1 MVSSRFEIW
10 LLGILVVGILGGCAG
25 PKPYEEHALAYVAL
39 RAAESAQASRYSPG
53 NWSKAEKMYR
63 VGQQSYR
70 ENSNEKAR
78 VYFLKSIKYSEKAE
92 NVTRLKKFQSG
103 GVP

>member
-1 MVSSRFEIW
+1 MLPYRLDTG
-10 LLGILVVGILGGCAG
+10 LLTFILMGVLGACAG

-39 RAAESAQASRYSPG
+39 RSAESAQASRYSPG
-53 NWSKAEKMYR
+53 NWSKAERMYR
-63 VGQQSYR
+63 EGRQLYK
-70 ENSNEKAR
+70 ENSNEKSR